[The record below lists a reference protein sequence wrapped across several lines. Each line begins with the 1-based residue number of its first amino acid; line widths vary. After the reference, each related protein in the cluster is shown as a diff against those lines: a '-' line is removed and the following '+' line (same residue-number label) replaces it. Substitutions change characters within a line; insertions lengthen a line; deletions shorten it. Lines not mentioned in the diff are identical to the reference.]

1 MKIDCFTEGD
11 LDKVF
16 TLDVYQKDAT
26 TFLETHLQLDKIY
39 VKSPGAQVHELRME
53 QDIINLILS
62 DKTVSGPRIF
72 IIVGDSGTGKSEECR
87 LVVEAARNSGK
98 YDVDHKHKGLLAY
111 GPLAFIGKE
120 EIIYGLLEGSDYE
133 NILIMLLTAC
143 KNLLEKKGYG
153 NLWDKIKGRIREGIK
168 SRLDE
173 TARSAKKFRENP
185 EVEIKPFTIVEKED
199 FRPFLEQK
207 ESETLVKFL
216 NARLANVLIALY
228 SDFSSIVGLISHK
241 VEESLRL
248 GKRYLLVMD
257 DVTLLGETFN
267 DILNLITYIGQGG
280 INCDIICGIT
290 RGRYADLSKIL
301 DTLRDRAYEIQLTN
315 SNLAYINASW
325 LLDESLAISLIKKYV
340 KAIKDR
346 NRCNLCKSQICKEIS
361 SKDLFPFNEH
371 FLINYYNQFRRLAE
385 RGTIALTPRFLLA
398 TLSSSIKSFLKG
410 NNPANKIYQEWGKK
424 EGFIDPA
431 RVWLPEGCPEWVKV
445 FIRTC
450 YFYGEVLKE
459 EGMEKIKVKKSVIDF
474 FEFDITTVQEYLGVI
489 QDGDYLILT
498 REKIVIEKPKEEEKR
513 ETIDFDFVI
522 DGIRRWMESPNA
534 PFEYTLDVREGFN
547 KLLSGIFKDKL
558 RLVINPNRLSAKGP
572 RLEWKHRRED
582 VFPFSIGFS
591 KEKNEIKLLPR
602 TSLRKEHTPLTLY
615 VDTED
620 LVDII
625 KLKYAPEDI
634 STASKFITKHPEL
647 LMIGRKCSEISFS
660 QAPDD
665 FFEWILASL
674 IVLSQIH
681 SSFEVKELDIEELYQ
696 VIRKTLSQKSD
707 VPLLNK
713 LKAMAFPLFTVRD
726 SIIDYVMVKNILSKL
741 VNSDLISVVLQF
753 SSEKVESISSSTNV
767 VQEVQNFVQQKI
779 RLVDEEKLFNR
790 AKRCQEYLRLA
801 KEVLEKYQDVK
812 SELEKL
818 HALIPDRHIVLPE
831 KESLEKFIDDS
842 GQMEMLA
849 NKNTRSK
856 LENLVLLNK
865 MEEINQKY
873 RDTLE
878 FLIRVNDICSR
889 TRTDVLERYEG
900 LRKDIESLKKDID
913 KLIEDILHLLVNEN
927 VHTPTASRLHSPN

>member
-1 MKIDCFTEGD
+1 MKVNCFTISD

-72 IIVGDSGTGKSEECR
+72 IIVGDAGTGKSEECR
-87 LVVEAARNSGK
+87 LIVEAAKNSGK

-120 EIIYGLLEGSDYE
+120 EMIYGLLEGSNYE
-133 NILIMLLTAC
+133 DILIMLLSAC

-153 NLWDKIKGRIREGIK
+153 KLWDKIDGKIREGIK
-168 SRLDE
+168 YRLAE
-173 TARSAKKFRENP
+173 TARSAKKFKEKP
-185 EVEIKPFTIVEKED
+185 EVEIKPFMIVENED

-216 NARLANVLIALY
+216 NTRLANVLVALH

-241 VEESLRL
+241 VEESLKL

-280 INCDIICGIT
+280 INCDIVCGIT

-301 DTLRDRAYEIQLTN
+301 DTLSDRAYEIQLTN
-315 SNLAYINASW
+315 SNLTYINASW

-346 NRCNLCKSQICKEIS
+346 NRCNLCKSEICKEIS

-371 FLINYYNQFRRLAE
+371 FLINYYNQFRKLAE
-385 RGTIALTPRFLLA
+385 RGSIALTPRFLLA
-398 TLSSSIKSFLKG
+398 TLKDSIKSFLEGKS
-410 NNPANKIYQEWGKK
+410 PANKICQEWEKE

-431 RVWLPEGCPEWVKV
+431 RVWLQEDCPEWIKA

-450 YFYGEVLKE
+450 YFYGEVSKE
-459 EGMEKIKVKKSVIDF
+459 EGIERIKVKKSVIDF
-474 FEFDITTVQEYLGVI
+474 FEFDITAVQEYLGVI
-489 QDGDYLILT
+489 QDGGYLILS
-498 REKIVIEKPKEEEKR
+498 REKIRMEKPKEEGKK
-513 ETIDFDFVI
+513 ETIDFDSVI
-522 DGIRRWMESPNA
+522 DGIGRWMKSPNT
-534 PFEYTLDVREGFN
+534 PFEYAPDVREGFN

-558 RLVINPNRLSAKGP
+558 RLVMNPNRLSVKGP
-572 RLEWKHRRED
+572 RLEWKHRKED
-582 VFPFSIGFS
+582 IFPFSIGFS
-591 KEKNEIKLLPR
+591 KEKNEIKLVPY
-602 TSLRKEHTPLTLY
+602 TSLRKERSPLTLY

-620 LVDII
+620 LVNII
-625 KLKYAPEDI
+625 KLKYAPEDV
-634 STASKFITKHPEL
+634 SAALKFITRHPEL
-647 LMIGRKCSEISFS
+647 LITGRKCSEISFS
-660 QAPDD
+660 QVPDD

-674 IVLSQIH
+674 IVLSQIN
-681 SSFEVKELDIEELYQ
+681 SSFEVKELNVEELYQ
-696 VIRKTLSQKSD
+696 VIKNALSQKFD

-713 LKAMAFPLFTVRD
+713 LKAMAFPVFTVRD
-726 SIIDYVMVKNILSKL
+726 SIIDYVMVKNILAKL
-741 VNSDLISVVLQF
+741 INSDLISVVLQF
-753 SSEKVESISSSTNV
+753 NSEKVESVSSAASI
-767 VQEVQNFVQQKI
+767 VQEVQDFVQQKI
-779 RLVDEEKLFNR
+779 RLVDEEKISNR
-790 AKRCQEYLRLA
+790 AKKHQEYVKLSR
-801 KEVLEKYQDVK
+801 EILEKYQDVK

-818 HALIPDRHIVLPE
+818 HALVPERRLILPE
-831 KESLEKFIDDS
+831 KVSLEEFVDNSSQI
-842 GQMEMLA
+842 EMLA
-849 NKNTRSK
+849 NKDIRSK

-865 MEEINQKY
+865 IEEINQKY

-878 FLIRVNDICSR
+878 FLIQVSDICSHS
-889 TRTDVLERYEG
+889 RTDILERYEK
-900 LRKDIESLKKDID
+900 LKKEIESLKKDVD
-913 KLIEDILHLLVNEN
+913 KLIENILHLLGE
-927 VHTPTASRLHSPN
+927 